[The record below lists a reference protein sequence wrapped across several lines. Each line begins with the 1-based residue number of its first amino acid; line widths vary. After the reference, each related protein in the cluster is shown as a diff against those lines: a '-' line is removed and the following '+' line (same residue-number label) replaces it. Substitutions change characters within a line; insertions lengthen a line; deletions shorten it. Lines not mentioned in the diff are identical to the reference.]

1 MRLCRFVAD
10 VVAFLAQSPQNSVV
24 LRCSDGFRRCCIMAT
39 ALLLQLGASLQSVP
53 EDELHITALK
63 FYYLKRGHPQAKD
76 QLLTPSQ
83 IRFIKF
89 FSDCLSAGIVTPSV
103 RSPSH
108 VFSPASF

>member
-1 MRLCRFVAD
+1 MRRFVAD

-39 ALLLQLGASLQSVP
+39 ALLLQLGASLQAVP

-103 RSPSH
+103 RAPSH